1 MIKIIKDGQKKFIG
15 NCNTCGC
22 QFSYEINDIS
32 HGTVLCPCCG
42 GYCTHKIVNQN
53 IENINM
59 INMNDYFTTAITDSV
74 PVNITE
80 KL

>member
-22 QFSYEINDIS
+22 QFSYELNDIS
-32 HGTVLCPCCG
+32 LGTVLCPCCG
-42 GYCTHKIVNQN
+42 GYCAHKIINQN
-53 IENINM
+53 IGNINV
-59 INMNDYFTTAITDSV
+59 NDDFTTAITDGA